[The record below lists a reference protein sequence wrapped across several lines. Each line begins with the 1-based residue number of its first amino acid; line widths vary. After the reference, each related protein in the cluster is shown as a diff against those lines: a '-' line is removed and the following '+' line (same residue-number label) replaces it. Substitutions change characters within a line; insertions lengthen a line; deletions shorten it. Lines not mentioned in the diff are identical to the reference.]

1 MNKYRFSGFW
11 VPEARLAKYPE
22 NLKVGAAQWQR

>member
-11 VPEARLAKYPE
+11 VPEAKLAKYPE
-22 NLKVGAAQWQR
+22 NLKVGAAHG